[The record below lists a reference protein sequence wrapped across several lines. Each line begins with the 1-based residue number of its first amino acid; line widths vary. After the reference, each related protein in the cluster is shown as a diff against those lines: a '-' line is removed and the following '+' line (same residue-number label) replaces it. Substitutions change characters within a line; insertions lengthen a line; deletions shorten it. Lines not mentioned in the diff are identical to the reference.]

1 VLVTV
6 NFQDANFLPPDPDDD
21 DKSMDS
27 ASQGPIRVGTTKEMM
42 GRNGAGEGSIVT
54 LVDVLYAHVSH
65 DAGSRIRH
73 LAFKDW
79 GSKVTVSL
87 TTAP

>member
-1 VLVTV
+1 V

-21 DKSMDS
+21 DKSMES
-27 ASQGPIRVGTTKEMM
+27 VSQGPIRVGTTIEMM

-65 DAGSRIRH
+65 AASRIRH
-73 LAFKDW
+73 LTFKDW